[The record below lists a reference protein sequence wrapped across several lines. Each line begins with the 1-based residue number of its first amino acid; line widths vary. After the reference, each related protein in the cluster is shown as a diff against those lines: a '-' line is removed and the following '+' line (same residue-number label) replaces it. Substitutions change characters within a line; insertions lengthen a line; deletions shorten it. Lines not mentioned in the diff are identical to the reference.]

1 MRSALALVVVLASL
15 LFAPS
20 AQARVAGDVA
30 YSYAQTWQAAI
41 RMIRVDLAC
50 PVTDRDEENGF
61 LLFDYQHSGRSYPG
75 SVEIV
80 RSTDEH
86 GVEHIRVAVQVSAM
100 PTYVERMML
109 DRLTRKLRDDFGEPR
124 RPRPVAPTPPAAEPA
139 EPAPEAPVEDAP
151 EA

>member
-1 MRSALALVVVLASL
+1 MRSAFALVVVLASL
-15 LFAPS
+15 FFAPT
-20 AQARVAGDVA
+20 AQARVTGEIA
-30 YSYAQTWQAAI
+30 YTYGQTWQAAI

-86 GVEHIRVAVQVSAM
+86 GVERIRVAVQVSAM

-124 RPRPVAPTPPAAEPA
+124 RVRSATPTPPAAEPA
-139 EPAPEAPVEDAP
+139 EPPAEAPAEEAPEA
-151 EA
+151 